1 MRYKNA
7 FFRVE
12 VKDNGT
18 YLNIF
23 PKQSDGKGLELQ
35 EVLNY
40 LDDKK
45 SCDYNL
51 DAVKKAVFAEG
62 TKPVRVKISDDV
74 ISPFGESCTVNV
86 SKDKMLAT
94 IRFYPPTNGG
104 SVMTK
109 KEILSELE
117 LNKITFGISEKTID
131 LFLKSRQYCVNYVI
145 ARGKKP
151 VPAQNTQIEYYFNYA
166 IKDNYDKYIV
176 GGNKSKKQ
184 IAIIFKI
191 DKEQNIDNII
201 DLLDKNKMTANLFIS
216 YDWASNNIN
225 KIKNLSNKNYVFG
238 VLNETNN
245 VDNENFKLLQTL
257 IKINSS
263 QTNYYCY
270 TEEKSSDLLST
281 CSKNKHYTIL
291 PSIIIENNLL
301 ANLMKNISSG
311 SIISI
316 NINKN
321 TASELSNALEYI
333 NSRGLKVVNLSTLL
347 EE

>member
-1 MRYKNA
+1 MYLKKTLEMIGLSILICFSFILTEKTTNVMKENDSIMTSVKENKGALEIPSINA
-7 FFRVE
+7 KINEDEIVPGISGRVVDIE
-12 VKDNGT
+12 KS
-18 YLNIF
+18 Y
-23 PKQSDGKGLELQ
+23 QAM
-35 EVLNY
+35 
-40 LDDKK
+40 KK
-45 SCDYNL
+45 VGYYNDSL
-51 DAVKKAVFAEG
+51 FV
-62 TKPVRVKISDDV
+62 
-74 ISPFGESCTVNV
+74 
-86 SKDKMLAT
+86 
-94 IRFYPPTNGG
+94 Y
-104 SVMTK
+104 K
-109 KEILSELE
+109 KELP
-117 LNKITFGISEKTID
+117 TIS
-131 LFLKSRQYCVNYVI
+131 
-145 ARGKKP
+145 
-151 VPAQNTQIEYYFNYA
+151 

-176 GGNKSKKQ
+176 SGNKNKKQ

-191 DKEQNIDNII
+191 DKEQNIDSII
-201 DLLDKNKMTANLFIS
+201 DLLDKNKMNANLFIS

-225 KIKNLSNKNYVFG
+225 KIKNLSNENYVFG

-270 TEEKSSDLLST
+270 TEKKSSDLLSI

-301 ANLMKNISSG
+301 ANLMKNITSG

-316 NINKN
+316 NLNKN

-333 NSRGLKVVNLSTLL
+333 NSKGLKVVNLSTLL

>member
-1 MRYKNA
+1 MYLKKTLEMIGLSILICFSFILTEKTTNVMKENDSIMTSVKENKEALEIPSINA
-7 FFRVE
+7 KINEDEIVPGISGRVVDIE
-12 VKDNGT
+12 KS
-18 YLNIF
+18 Y
-23 PKQSDGKGLELQ
+23 QAM
-35 EVLNY
+35 
-40 LDDKK
+40 KK
-45 SCDYNL
+45 VGYYNDSL
-51 DAVKKAVFAEG
+51 FV
-62 TKPVRVKISDDV
+62 
-74 ISPFGESCTVNV
+74 
-86 SKDKMLAT
+86 
-94 IRFYPPTNGG
+94 Y
-104 SVMTK
+104 K
-109 KEILSELE
+109 KELP
-117 LNKITFGISEKTID
+117 TIS
-131 LFLKSRQYCVNYVI
+131 
-145 ARGKKP
+145 
-151 VPAQNTQIEYYFNYA
+151 

-176 GGNKSKKQ
+176 SGNKSKKQ

-216 YDWASNNIN
+216 YDWASNNTN

-270 TEEKSSDLLST
+270 TEEKSSDLLNT

-333 NSRGLKVVNLSTLL
+333 NSKGLKVVNLSTLL